1 MFLAYTG
8 LDLAQGRQK
17 KRLDRTEKRED
28 YQNTQQQR
36 RYKAGQRPDWD
47 NGEDSDDDG
56 KRYVKAT
63 TNAPERRNQLNPRER
78 KEYVPPV
85 AAVVPRNR
93 RRINMAKVVD
103 PKIEAENSDSDK
115 EIDRSRS
122 NRTRNIAKPS
132 IVQDDRLSRMENFSA
147 RRNHENR
154 NRNRRREETSSSDS
168 DNGKKADSDGSD
180 DMRARRSR
188 ILQKRDEGREER
200 SRIKES
206 QSSRRRNDSRS
217 GGRHREN
224 SENSRNRRDSE
235 NGERQVGG
243 RQVRRPVVKAEIL
256 DFKNIDTEQKY
267 EEEDKVII
275 PDSDESELSRE
286 SESEEKS
293 SSEEESSSEEDDL
306 VPKLRPVFMKKE
318 QRATLEDAE
327 DVAQRAEALEKAAAE
342 KAEQGRAYTLSLVS
356 NEIQREK
363 EEQDFK
369 NTKMALADMALQMAR
384 LNTDD
389 SDEERAFG
397 QWRNREFD
405 RLKREKKVRDEEI
418 AKEEALARRREKHE
432 SELVHEAYERRKGE
446 DEAREKEKED
456 GKGDHKFLQRYYH
469 GGIFYSDDSKVQ
481 ELIKERKNAP
491 TLEDHFDRSK
501 LPEIYQNKYFGQRSN
516 VKHQHLSKEDTSRKD
531 AWGHNMEDDKRGNK
545 PQKPR

>member
-1 MFLAYTG
+1 
-8 LDLAQGRQK
+8 
-17 KRLDRTEKRED
+17 
-28 YQNTQQQR
+28 
-36 RYKAGQRPDWD
+36 
-47 NGEDSDDDG
+47 
-56 KRYVKAT
+56 
-63 TNAPERRNQLNPRER
+63 
-78 KEYVPPV
+78 
-85 AAVVPRNR
+85 
-93 RRINMAKVVD
+93 
-103 PKIEAENSDSDK
+103 
-115 EIDRSRS
+115 
-122 NRTRNIAKPS
+122 
-132 IVQDDRLSRMENFSA
+132 
-147 RRNHENR
+147 
-154 NRNRRREETSSSDS
+154 
-168 DNGKKADSDGSD
+168 
-180 DMRARRSR
+180 MRARRSR

-200 SRIKES
+200 SRIKDS
-206 QSSRRRNDSRS
+206 QSSRRRNDSGRS
-217 GGRHREN
+217 GGRNREN
-224 SENSRNRRDSE
+224 SENNGRNGRNRRDSE
-235 NGERQVGG
+235 NGERQGGGG
-243 RQVRRPVVKAEIL
+243 RQVGRPVVKAEIL
-256 DFKNIDTEQKY
+256 DFKNVDTEQKY
-267 EEEDKVII
+267 EEEDEKVII

-286 SESEEKS
+286 SESEENS

-369 NTKMALADMALQMAR
+369 NTKMALQDMALQMAR
-384 LNTDD
+384 INTDD

-397 QWRNREFD
+397 QWKNREFD

-446 DEAREKEKED
+446 DDAREKEKED

-481 ELIKERKNAP
+481 DLIKERKNAP

-531 AWGHNMEDDKRGNK
+531 AWGRNMEDDKRGNK